1 MASEKHKAEKN
12 MDLRSVK
19 TRRLIKQTFLELIK
33 EKGYQHITVTDIAA
47 RALINRKT
55 FYFHYETIEELYV
68 EIADEY
74 IRLLDFSSLFPVPQ
88 TERSGF
94 RNDLVAILV
103 KIREQKEPFLILM
116 NDPSNHYFD
125 EKLKHFF
132 SDALTQFP
140 SLEAYAVSQ
149 NLPYS
154 LLRNMC
160 SDAFFEIIKWWL
172 EQDNI
177 SAIHAVDILLSLLS
191 ATMQNAL
198 GVYIDTPE
206 NKNP

>member
-1 MASEKHKAEKN
+1 MTSEKQKTEKN

-55 FYFHYETIEELYV
+55 FYFHYETIEELYG
-68 EIADEY
+68 EMTDEY
-74 IRLLDFSSLFPVPQ
+74 IRLLDFSSLFPIPQ
-88 TERSGF
+88 TGRSGF
-94 RNDLVAILV
+94 RDDLIVILE
-103 KIREQKEPFLILM
+103 KIQQQREPFRILM
-116 NDPSNHYFD
+116 NDPSNHCFD

-132 SDALTQFP
+132 SDALTMFP
-140 SLEAYAVSQ
+140 ALETYAASR

-177 SAIHAVDILLSLLS
+177 SAAHAVDILLSLLS
-191 ATMQNAL
+191 ANMQNAL
-198 GVYIDTPE
+198 GVYIDTPDNE
-206 NKNP
+206 GP